1 MKSMFKNIMTSG
13 FLGAAMLLGAT
24 ACTDDHFDII
34 ADGTAGSNS
43 LWENIQGSGKT
54 DSLALILN
62 RTIVMKSETDK
73 SGKISYAE
81 MLNQPQS
88 FTFWAPKDGT
98 YNAKHYLDM
107 LDERDA
113 LLAKSA
119 SADSEEND
127 AAWRLNWTVA
137 NQLVQNHLARFNYEG
152 NSSTQKVRLLNA
164 KVSYYD
170 PAALTFNNVA
180 MDAEPIPSSNGTMH
194 LLEGV
199 SPFAYNIYDYIV
211 YHDEFS
217 KLWGVLSDPAIDKRV
232 FSETASTE
240 GAMNEN
246 GEMVYVDSVFYH
258 TNEILDASGA
268 LLSNEDSL
276 YVALLPTDEAWDKA
290 YETVSNLY
298 RYGSRYAYEWN
309 DDQGKFMQT
318 AQFNTDSLQAYNAN
332 RTLIQSSFFTTS
344 RFSVSNQTDSAQV
357 NAYAQTADSLL
368 STNYTVFYN
377 PNHGGLNPNFNGQSP
392 VKASNGYIYAVD
404 SYNVNPGYTWIQR
417 NEVKMTSDYFVAN
430 VGGATSDKGQ
440 LITLTEETRCDTIY
454 GNVEDNMYR
463 RFEKLGNSEMNVYIR
478 LSGLYSGKYKISAEI
493 VPTQINKSF
502 PAGENEHAMFNY
514 ELLDDEGNKIGSTVN
529 DFETKSDSVRTYTLF
544 ESIEIPKCYVSLP
557 SDYSNS
563 FVRLRFQMTARHSRA
578 NAGNCKSLNI
588 SKIIVEPVREET
600 L

>member
-1 MKSMFKNIMTSG
+1 MFKNIMTSG
-13 FLGAAMLLGAT
+13 LLGAAMLLGAT

-34 ADGTAGSNS
+34 ADGTTGSNS

-454 GNVEDNMYR
+454 GDVEDNMYR

>member
-1 MKSMFKNIMTSG
+1 MFKNIMTSG
-13 FLGAAMLLGAT
+13 LLGAAMLLGAT

-34 ADGTAGSNS
+34 ADGTTGSNS

-344 RFSVSNQTDSAQV
+344 RFSVPNQTDSAQV

>member
-1 MKSMFKNIMTSG
+1 MFKNIMTSG
-13 FLGAAMLLGAT
+13 LLGAAMLLGAT
-24 ACTDDHFDII
+24 ACTDDHFDIL

-43 LWENIQGSGKT
+43 LWENIQSSGQT

-73 SGKISYAE
+73 SGKITYAE

-107 LDERDA
+107 LDQRDD
-113 LLAKSA
+113 LLAKST
-119 SADSEEND
+119 STDSEEND

-137 NQLVQNHLARFNYEG
+137 NQLVQNHLARFNYAD
-152 NSSTQKVRLLNA
+152 NSSLQKVRLLNA

-170 PAALTFNNVA
+170 PAGLTFNNVA
-180 MDAEPIPSSNGTMH
+180 MDGEAIPSSNGTMH

-344 RFSVSNQTDSAQV
+344 RFSVPNQTDSAQV

-377 PNHGGLNPNFNGQSP
+377 PNQGGLNPNFNGQAP

-417 NEVKMTSDYFVAN
+417 NEIKLSSDYFVAY
-430 VGGATSDKGQ
+430 VSGATSDKGQ

-454 GNVEDNMYR
+454 GDLEDNMYR
-463 RFEKLGNSEMNVYIR
+463 RFEKLGNSDMNVFIR

-493 VPTQINKSF
+493 VPTQINMSF
-502 PAGENEHAMFNY
+502 PANENEHAVFNY
-514 ELLDDEGNKIGSTVN
+514 ELQDDEGNKIGSTVN

>member
-1 MKSMFKNIMTSG
+1 
-13 FLGAAMLLGAT
+13 MLLGAT

-454 GNVEDNMYR
+454 GDVEDNMYR

-544 ESIEIPKCYVSLP
+544 ESIEIPKCYVGLP

>member
-1 MKSMFKNIMTSG
+1 
-13 FLGAAMLLGAT
+13 MLLGAT

-454 GNVEDNMYR
+454 GDVEDNMYR

>member
-1 MKSMFKNIMTSG
+1 MFKNIMTSG
-13 FLGAAMLLGAT
+13 LLGAAMLLGAT

-34 ADGTAGSNS
+34 ADGTTGSNS

-73 SGKISYAE
+73 SGKITYAE

-344 RFSVSNQTDSAQV
+344 RFSVPNQTDSAQV

-404 SYNVNPGYTWIQR
+404 SYNVNPCYTWIQR

-454 GNVEDNMYR
+454 GDVEDNMYR

>member
-1 MKSMFKNIMTSG
+1 
-13 FLGAAMLLGAT
+13 MLLGAT

-34 ADGTAGSNS
+34 ADGTTGSNS

-73 SGKISYAE
+73 SGKITYAE

-344 RFSVSNQTDSAQV
+344 RFSVPNQTDSAQV

-454 GNVEDNMYR
+454 GDVEDNMYR

>member
-1 MKSMFKNIMTSG
+1 
-13 FLGAAMLLGAT
+13 MLLGAT

-34 ADGTAGSNS
+34 ADGTTGSNS

-514 ELLDDEGNKIGSTVN
+514 ELLDDEGHKIGSTVN

-544 ESIEIPKCYVSLP
+544 ESIEIPKCYVGLP

-563 FVRLRFQMTARHSRA
+563 FVRLRFQMAAKHSRPS
-578 NAGNCKSLNI
+578 AGNCKSLNI

>member
-1 MKSMFKNIMTSG
+1 
-13 FLGAAMLLGAT
+13 MLLGAT

-34 ADGTAGSNS
+34 ADGTTGSNS

-417 NEVKMTSDYFVAN
+417 NEIKLSSDYFVAN

-514 ELLDDEGNKIGSTVN
+514 ELLDDEGHKIGSTVN

-544 ESIEIPKCYVSLP
+544 ESIEIPKCYVGLP

-563 FVRLRFQMTARHSRA
+563 FVRLRFQMAAKHSRPS
-578 NAGNCKSLNI
+578 AGNCKSLNI

>member
-1 MKSMFKNIMTSG
+1 MFKNIMTSG
-13 FLGAAMLLGAT
+13 LLGAAMLLGAT

-34 ADGTAGSNS
+34 ADGTTGSNS

-73 SGKISYAE
+73 SGKITYAE

-344 RFSVSNQTDSAQV
+344 RFSVPNQTDSAQV

-454 GNVEDNMYR
+454 GDVEDNMYR

>member
-1 MKSMFKNIMTSG
+1 MFKNIMTSG
-13 FLGAAMLLGAT
+13 LLGAAMLLGAT

-34 ADGTAGSNS
+34 ADGTTGSNS

-417 NEVKMTSDYFVAN
+417 NEIKLSSDYFVAN

-514 ELLDDEGNKIGSTVN
+514 ELLDDEGHKIGSTVN

-544 ESIEIPKCYVSLP
+544 ESIEIPKCYVGLP

-563 FVRLRFQMTARHSRA
+563 FVRLRFQMAAKHSRPS
-578 NAGNCKSLNI
+578 AGNCKSLNI

>member
-1 MKSMFKNIMTSG
+1 MFKNIMTSG
-13 FLGAAMLLGAT
+13 LLGAAMLLGAT

-454 GNVEDNMYR
+454 GDVEDNMYR

>member
-1 MKSMFKNIMTSG
+1 MFKNIMTSG
-13 FLGAAMLLGAT
+13 LLGAAMLLGAT

-113 LLAKSA
+113 MLAKSA

-454 GNVEDNMYR
+454 GDVEDNMYR

-478 LSGLYSGKYKISAEI
+478 LSGLYSGKYKVSAEI

>member
-1 MKSMFKNIMTSG
+1 
-13 FLGAAMLLGAT
+13 MLLGAT

-34 ADGTAGSNS
+34 ADGTTGSNS

-454 GNVEDNMYR
+454 GDVEDNMYR